1 MMKDVYLFS
10 YLNLIKL
17 IGTEISIG
25 IIIKTKVSK
34 EEPLD
39 VANILSNILEE
50 ELKKVREESFKPVME
65 LFDKYN
71 ISPENRLKILV
82 ESHIETIEHF
92 KKKGQIMEDT
102 YLISVTMKNI
112 ENFKNQN
119 KEKT

>member
-1 MMKDVYLFS
+1 M
-10 YLNLIKL
+10 
-17 IGTEISIG
+17 
-25 IIIKTKVSK
+25 SK

-112 ENFKNQN
+112 ENFKKQN
-119 KEKT
+119 KDEKRS

>member
-1 MMKDVYLFS
+1 M
-10 YLNLIKL
+10 
-17 IGTEISIG
+17 
-25 IIIKTKVSK
+25 SK

-71 ISPENRLKILV
+71 IPENRLKILV

-112 ENFKNQN
+112 ENFKNQ
-119 KEKT
+119 KEDE

>member
-1 MMKDVYLFS
+1 M
-10 YLNLIKL
+10 
-17 IGTEISIG
+17 
-25 IIIKTKVSK
+25 SK

-65 LFDKYN
+65 LFYKYN

-82 ESHIETIEHF
+82 ESHTETIEHF

-102 YLISVTMKNI
+102 YLINVTIKNI
-112 ENFKNQN
+112 ENFKKQ
-119 KEKT
+119 KEDE